1 MTMICN
7 IKTYVKVNNVPRKQR
22 AGKNNMTK
30 SKLSQTLNGKR
41 KMSADEYVLIYEHS
55 VYLTTNLFGSLIN
68 LKPKEGK
75 LNVFHNLFSI
85 FSYRIYVI
93 STTPKRSVSVLVLQ
107 VGMSLMYNQATFPF
121 QKFHKT

>member
-7 IKTYVKVNNVPRKQR
+7 IKTYVEVNNVPRKQR
-22 AGKNNMTK
+22 ARKNYITK

-55 VYLTTNLFGSLIN
+55 VYLTTNLFRSLIN

-75 LNVFHNLFSI
+75 L
-85 FSYRIYVI
+85 
-93 STTPKRSVSVLVLQ
+93 
-107 VGMSLMYNQATFPF
+107 
-121 QKFHKT
+121 HKNYS